1 MNDYFNQIKTNHH
14 LKPSNNT
21 FIKLSAGMVA
31 GFVSQYVVF
40 FLEDLFNIETYNAYQ
55 QTKRYIA
62 RIISGGLGAML
73 ISKTGLLPL
82 MILTTGIY
90 YGVTEAADE
99 ITGVTGEDIEER
111 IKFFLI
117 DVFFLY
123 FIFKIRAEYLKRYG
137 GKDEVKPS
145 DKLTFNELLSISF
158 KNGIII
164 SVYFTIRQ
172 SIRLKLEEK
181 EKYS

>member
-1 MNDYFNQIKTNHH
+1 MDDYFNEIKANYHFI
-14 LKPSNNT
+14 PSNNT

-40 FLEDLFNIETYNAYQ
+40 FLEDLFNIETYNAYE

-62 RIISGGLGAML
+62 RIISGALGAIL
-73 ISKTGLLPL
+73 VNRVGLLPL

-90 YGVTEAADE
+90 YGATEAADE
-99 ITGVTGEDIEER
+99 IVGVTGEEIEER

-123 FIFKIRAEYLKRYG
+123 FIFKIREIYLERYHN
-137 GKDEVKPS
+137 KYKITKSDE
-145 DKLTFNELLSISF
+145 LTFNELLAISL
-158 KNGIII
+158 KKGLIV

-172 SIRLKLEEK
+172 SIRIKLEEN
-181 EKYS
+181 EK